1 MKKKIMLTTILVILM
16 GLFYGCGATTE
27 EKSTLRP
34 EQEQIQAICKLSTL
48 ECYYHNVAKMTK
60 TKGTGIMGIGEKDR
74 EYWVEYTG
82 IAKVGIDMSK
92 VKMTMGSE
100 NNITIYLPEA
110 ELMQMEVKEGS
121 EKTISSEDGWNKNE
135 ITADDQTAVI
145 QTAQE
150 EMEATIKENAA
161 LLMNAQNRA
170 KTLIENY
177 ITRLGEAVGVTYE
190 IEWVYETETN
200 TEESTGEQLE

>member
-1 MKKKIMLTTILVILM
+1 
-16 GLFYGCGATTE
+16 
-27 EKSTLRP
+27 
-34 EQEQIQAICKLSTL
+34 
-48 ECYYHNVAKMTK
+48 MTK